1 MAPRCRDDAG
11 SAFMMVIA
19 TTSILFMLATAL
31 LFMVGYQTQA
41 TSVRTSRLQATHV
54 ADAGINAY
62 LYQERR
68 QYGYYLTTPDTGRVT
83 IASGEAYRVTAQ
95 PPANGQPLTLY
106 STGSTSDG
114 TVTIA
119 ATLRL
124 PTFADYMFLSNADLN
139 IGSAATINGQV
150 RCNADIVNAGHI
162 TGKVVAAGTVTNTGR
177 MDQGYTENQAP
188 APFSTLG
195 ADMYT
200 IMLSCKGNNTYFP
213 ASGAYGYCVTVN
225 GQTVTVAKVTGG
237 TTTGNLTTTL
247 VRTLTVPPSGALYF
261 SDDIWVSGTY
271 SVPLTIVSDDDIYV
285 PNNYGPADM
294 NSTVTGGLIAQSDII
309 VPCWYAS
316 VPQQMTLAAA
326 LLAEN
331 GRVTADMKM
340 GVFRNQITITGSETY
355 FDANGGFVTVDGNGN
370 ALAGFR
376 SRTYTYDQRL
386 DNYPPPKYP
395 VIEDGSL
402 KVETWIED
410 NNPGQ

>member
-1 MAPRCRDDAG
+1 
-11 SAFMMVIA
+11 MMVIA
-19 TTSILFMLATAL
+19 TTTILFVLASAL
-31 LFMVGYQTQA
+31 MFMVAYQTQA
-41 TSVRTSRLQATHV
+41 TTLRTSLLQATHV

-68 QYGYYLTTPDTGRVT
+68 AYGYYLTTPDTGLVA
-83 IASGEAYRVTAQ
+83 IASGASYRVTAQ

-106 STGSTSDG
+106 STGSAGDG

-119 ATLRL
+119 ATIRL

-139 IGSAATINGQV
+139 IGSAAMINGQV
-150 RCNADIVNAGHI
+150 RCNSDIVNAGHI
-162 TGKVVAAGTVTNTGR
+162 TGKVIAAGSVTNTGK
-177 MDQGYTENQAP
+177 MDQGYAEGQAP
-188 APFSTLG
+188 APFSTVG

-200 IMLSCKGNNTYFP
+200 IMLSCKGNNSYFA
-213 ASGAYGYCVTVN
+213 ASGAYGYYVTVN

-237 TTTGNLTTTL
+237 TTTGNLTTTP
-247 VRTLTVPPSGALYF
+247 VRTLTVPSSGAIYF
-261 SDDIWVSGTY
+261 SDNVWVQGTY
-271 SVPLTIVSDDDIYV
+271 SVPLTIVSDYDIYI
-285 PNNYGPADM
+285 PNNYGPANL

-316 VPQQMTLAAA
+316 VPQQMTLTAA
-326 LLAEN
+326 LLAET
-331 GRVTADMKM
+331 GRVTADMQM

-402 KVETWIED
+402 KVATWIED
-410 NNPGQ
+410 KTAAQ